1 MAKILVIDS
10 DPKMGKALTNILSQK
25 GFQCAAVSN
34 GVEAAKLMHHD
45 IPDLT
50 IIDQGVALTGVK
62 TAQILRIKPEH
73 QHMSILLGL
82 KPGAPE
88 HTRQILKNAMESG
101 VSWVIARPYNPEK
114 ILAKIHE
121 QLDKNAKS
129 KKPPMSTDELGY
141 HIRKQIRSLTDL
153 PTLSPAQQ
161 KLINILSVDDDQVD
175 VDELIDAIQSD
186 QGLTMRTLRI
196 ARSAG
201 YGFQGNLLPTAVTFL
216 GMKKIRQI
224 VQSATILNIF
234 DQQEDHQGALNYRD
248 FWEHSMACAMIMQ
261 MISRDNMSSKHFMAG
276 LLHDVGKLVLDFSFA
291 PFSKAIE
298 EQARKTRY
306 PRDQIEKQI
315 LGINHAEIGQEIA
328 ILWNLPNEIAESIAN
343 HHHPNLASR
352 HKLLTG
358 LVYTADVVARQMHV
372 GASGNYAPPEIK
384 DAFAE
389 KIRLPI
395 PIPELIEK
403 KEEITKQIDGILSSG

>member
-1 MAKILVIDS
+1 MPKVLVIDS
-10 DPKMGKALTNILSQK
+10 DPQMGKALNNLLSQK
-25 GFQCAAVSN
+25 GFQAATVKN
-34 GVEAAKLMHHD
+34 GVEAAKLLCHD
-45 IPDLT
+45 IPDIT
-50 IIDQGVALTGVK
+50 IIDQSVALTGIK

-73 QHMSILLGL
+73 HNMPILLGM
-82 KPGAPE
+82 KPGAPG
-88 HTRQILKNAMESG
+88 HTREILKSAMDSG
-101 VSWVIARPYNPEK
+101 VSWVIARPYNPTR
-114 ILAKIHE
+114 ILEKIHE

-129 KKPPMSTDELGY
+129 QKPKLTTEELGY

-175 VDELIDAIQSD
+175 VDELIEAIQSD
-186 QGLTMRTLRI
+186 QGLSMRTLRI

-224 VQSATILNIF
+224 VQSAAILDVF
-234 DQQEDHQGALNYRD
+234 EQSDTHQGALDFRA

-276 LLHDVGKLVLDFSFA
+276 LLHDVGKLILDYSF
-291 PFSKAIE
+291 PSFSKAIDQQAQRSCQPR
-298 EQARKTRY
+298 EQV
-306 PRDQIEKQI
+306 EKEI

-343 HHHPNLASR
+343 HHHPHLASR

-358 LVYTADVVARQMHV
+358 LVYTADIVARQMKI
-372 GASGNYAPPEIK
+372 GASGNYATPEIK
-384 DAFAE
+384 DPFAE
-389 KIRLPI
+389 KIRLPM
-395 PIPELIEK
+395 EMYDLLEK
-403 KEEITKQIDGILSSG
+403 KEEITKQIDSILAS